1 MEKLCAEPG
10 EYAGDIHTPAT
21 FIIAIYRNVLTY
33 SRWPKRGDKSMLYRK
48 GTGIL
53 TVSLILAGLFILVPS
68 GCDRRERAVAVKLE
82 KREALPAGKA
92 LVLEKPLR
100 IAVGAMITPRA
111 GFAYYRRLLDYIGE
125 NLGRPAQFVSKD
137 KYEEVNALLKKGEL
151 DIAFVCS
158 GPYVTGHDE
167 FGLELL
173 VAPQAYGKTVYYSY
187 IIVRSDSLLKSF
199 DDLRGKTFAFSDP
212 DSNSGKLVPTYML
225 ARMKETP
232 DTFFKKYVFTYGH
245 DKSIKAVAER
255 LVDGAAVDSLI
266 WDYLD
271 KTDPEYTSQTKI
283 ILKSSPYGIP
293 PVVVRPGLDV
303 KMKERLKNIFL
314 NIHKDE
320 AGREI
325 LKGMMI
331 DRFVSVNDASYGSVR
346 EMQVWTA
353 GTKGTAGKQK

>member
-1 MEKLCAEPG
+1 ML
-10 EYAGDIHTPAT
+10 
-21 FIIAIYRNVLTY
+21 FR
-33 SRWPKRGDKSMLYRK
+33 KR
-48 GTGIL
+48 TG
-53 TVSLILAGLFILVPS
+53 VEAFGLILAASFLLFSS
-68 GCDRRERAVAVKLE
+68 GCDRRERVAEVNLE
-82 KREALPAGKA
+82 KREALPAGKK
-92 LVLEKPLR
+92 LSQEKPLR

-125 NLGRPAQFVSKD
+125 KLGRSVQFVSKE
-137 KYEEVNALLKKGEL
+137 KYEEVNELLKTGDL

-167 FGLELL
+167 FGLQLL

-187 IIVRSDSLLKSF
+187 IIVRSDSQLKNF
-199 DDLRGKTFAFSDP
+199 NDLRGKTFGFSDP

-255 LVDGAAVDSLI
+255 LVDGAAVDSLV

-271 KTDPEYTSQTKI
+271 KTDPEYTSKTKI
-283 ILKSSPYGIP
+283 ILKSPPYGIP
-293 PVVVRPGLDV
+293 PVVVRPGLDG

-320 AGREI
+320 TGREI
-325 LKGMMI
+325 LRGMMI
-331 DRFVSVNDASYGSVR
+331 DRFVPVNDGAYDSVR
-346 EMQVWTA
+346 EMQAWT
-353 GTKGTAGKQK
+353 TRNKGVAGKQK